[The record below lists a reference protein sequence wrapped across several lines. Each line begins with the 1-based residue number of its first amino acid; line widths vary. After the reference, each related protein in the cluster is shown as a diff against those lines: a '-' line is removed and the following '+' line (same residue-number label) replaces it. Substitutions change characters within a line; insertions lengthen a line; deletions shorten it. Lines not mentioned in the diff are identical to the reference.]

1 MTNEVSFPNSVVVV
15 RNVQFGTGGG
25 RPLHMDVLR
34 PRTRRAAQE
43 PVLVWVHGGWWRRGA
58 SWPAPAHLAALVE
71 QDYFVCSVEYRLSD
85 EAKFPAQIEDVK
97 CAIRY
102 LRAHASRYG
111 IDPNRIGVW
120 GSSAGGH
127 LAALAGTSGD
137 VPELEG
143 AGGWQDQSSRVQAA
157 VDWYG
162 PTDIADGDA
171 HAAPDS
177 HGSLLIGGPVLENL
191 DKAAKVNP
199 ITYIGASTPPMLI
212 MHGTQ
217 DTAVLPSQS
226 ELLYEAL
233 QRAKVPSELVMVSG
247 KAHEYLGD
255 DAIEKVHTFLAKIL
269 KPAGVR

>member
-1 MTNEVSFPNSVVVV
+1 MTNEVSFPDSVVVV

-25 RPLHMDVLR
+25 RPLHMDILR
-34 PRTRRAAQE
+34 PSTRRAAQE
-43 PVLVWVHGGWWRRGA
+43 PVLVWIHGGWWRRGA
-58 SWPAPAHLAALVE
+58 SWPAPAHLASLVE

-102 LRAHASRYG
+102 LRAHASRFG

-120 GSSAGGH
+120 GASAGGH
-127 LAALAGTSGD
+127 LAALAATSGG
-137 VPELEG
+137 VRELEG
-143 AGGWQDQSSRVQAA
+143 TGGWQDQSSRVQAA

-162 PTDIADGDA
+162 PTDILDGDA
-171 HAAPDS
+171 HAAADS
-177 HGSLLIGGPVLENL
+177 HGSLLIGGPVHQNAIR
-191 DKAAKVNP
+191 AAQVNP
-199 ITYIGASTPPMLI
+199 VHYLKSDCPPILI
-212 MHGTQ
+212 MHGSE

-226 ELLYEAL
+226 QLLYDAL
-233 QRAKVPSELVMVSG
+233 KQANVPSELVMVPG

-255 DAIEKVHTFLAKIL
+255 DAVAKVHAFLARLL

>member
-1 MTNEVSFPNSVVVV
+1 MTNEVSFPDSVVVV

-25 RPLHMDVLR
+25 RPLHMDILR

-58 SWPAPAHLAALVE
+58 SWPAPGHLAALVE

-102 LRAHASRYG
+102 LRAHAARYG

-120 GSSAGGH
+120 GASAGGH
-127 LAALAGTSGD
+127 LAALAGTAGD
-137 VPELEG
+137 VPQLEG
-143 AGGWQDQSSRVQAA
+143 SGGWQDQSSRVQAA

-177 HGSLLIGGPVLENL
+177 HGSLLIGGPVHENL
-191 DKAAKVNP
+191 EQAARVNP
-199 ITYIGASTPPMLI
+199 AAYISSNTPPILI
-212 MHGTQ
+212 MHGTE

-226 ELLYEAL
+226 KLLYAAL
-233 QRAKVPSELVMVSG
+233 QKANVPSELVMVPG
-247 KAHEYLGD
+247 KGHEALGE
-255 DAIEKVHTFLAKIL
+255 DALEKVHAFLARLL
-269 KPAGVR
+269 KPAGVH